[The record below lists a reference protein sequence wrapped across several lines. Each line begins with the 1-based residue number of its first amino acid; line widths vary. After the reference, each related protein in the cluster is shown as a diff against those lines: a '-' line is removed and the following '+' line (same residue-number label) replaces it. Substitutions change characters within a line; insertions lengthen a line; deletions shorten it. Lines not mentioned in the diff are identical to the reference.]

1 MPTRSA
7 FFISDRTGIT
17 AQSVGQS
24 LLSQFPDIDFQ
35 VHWLPFVDTPAKV
48 EEALK
53 QIQQMHQQ
61 EKVPPI
67 VISTVVEDNLRQA
80 LSQCEG
86 VFIDIFQTFIGPL
99 EGALGM
105 KSQHAVGVAHG
116 IQNNDAYFKRIE
128 AVNFALQNDDGMN
141 IKAFG
146 QAEIILLG
154 VSRSGKT
161 PTCLYLAL
169 QQGILAA
176 NYPLLWDDLQTGQ
189 LPELLKPY
197 KDKLFA
203 LTIDPRRL
211 QHIRQTR
218 RPNSQYAAYNQCVKE
233 VQMAEQMYTLE
244 KIPYLNTTNT
254 SIEEIASRI
263 RLLLIPE
270 TPMVSGEDL

>member
-35 VHWLPFVDTPAKV
+35 VHWLPFVDTQAKV

-53 QIQQMHQQ
+53 QIQQAHQQ

-141 IKAFG
+141 IKAFNV
-146 QAEIILLG
+146 AEIILLG

-176 NYPLLWDDLQTGQ
+176 NYPLLWDDLATGQ

-211 QHIRQTR
+211 QHIRQNR
-218 RPNSQYAAYNQCVKE
+218 MPNSQYAAYNQCVKE

-263 RLLLIPE
+263 RLLLMPE
-270 TPMVSGEDL
+270 TTIVSGEDL